1 VDRAVKLVSIGTAV
15 PEHVLLQRDVAAA
28 AHEVFGPRYPG
39 FGGMAS
45 VFASAGIRK
54 RHAVKPLDWF
64 FEPRGWPERTE
75 AFLEGAGRLFI
86 DAASQAIEAAGIG
99 AGDIDCIVT
108 ISSTGIATPSLE
120 ARAAKAMGFR
130 DDARRVP
137 VFGLGCA
144 GGVTGL
150 SLASEL
156 ARARPGTHVLVVA
169 VEVCSLA
176 FRLDHLTKA
185 NIVATALFGD
195 GAAACVLRA
204 GPDGIATVEASGEHC
219 WSDTL
224 DIMGWKLDGQGFGVV
239 FSQAI
244 PPFVEANIA
253 SAIAG
258 ILRRAGLDRPSVDR
272 FICHP
277 GGTRVIQSLEHAL
290 ALDQGSLDHERE
302 VLSEY
307 GNMSAPSVLF
317 VLERALE
324 TGLPKRSAL
333 TALGPGFTAS
343 CAVLKSAA

>member
-1 VDRAVKLVSIGTAV
+1 MDRAVKLVSIGTAV

-28 AHEVFGPRYPG
+28 AHDVFGPRYPG
-39 FGGMAS
+39 FGGMAG

-99 AGDIDCIVT
+99 ARDIDCIVT

-144 GGVTGL
+144 GGVSGL

-156 ARARPGTHVLVVA
+156 ARARPGTHVLMVA

-224 DIMGWKLDGQGFGVV
+224 DIMGWKLDGQGFGVI

-253 SAIAG
+253 GAITG
-258 ILRRAGLDRPSVDR
+258 ILGRAGLDRPSVDR
-272 FICHP
+272 FVCHP
-277 GGTRVIQSLEHAL
+277 GGIRVIQSLEHAL
-290 ALDQGSLDHERE
+290 ALGQGCLDHERD

-317 VLERALE
+317 VLERAIE
-324 TGLPKRSAL
+324 AGLPPRSAL